1 MYTFYVILHSL
12 IQQIFFE
19 HLLCFRHWKYDEH
32 LHWAYIVSWNRW
44 KPIKQSHS
52 WWELGECD
60 GCKIIPCGWFLWGN
74 PGFSTSL
81 KSSDFSQGS
90 DLWPGIW
97 KLLGPLKGI
106 DFISWHYRDQAG
118 LVETNLDNYQTDHSC
133 KQNHCCSLERRR
145 ISGAWWL
152 RRIKTVK
159 TESRT
164 VDHGVSREFP
174 SHSVL

>member
-1 MYTFYVILHSL
+1 MYTFYVFLHSL

-19 HLLCFRHWKYDEH
+19 HLLCFRHWEYDEH
-32 LHWAYIVSWNRW
+32 LHRAYIVSWNRW

-97 KLLGPLKGI
+97 KLALWTSSSSLGYTRNHEGAMS
-106 DFISWHYRDQAG
+106 FWAMAEWWSWAHV
-118 LVETNLDNYQTDHSC
+118 LTTDASHWPFFALLGHSC
-133 KQNHCCSLERRR
+133 LFLNTLHRKILSNWSLAE
-145 ISGAWWL
+145 AQEKWQ
-152 RRIKTVK
+152 
-159 TESRT
+159 
-164 VDHGVSREFP
+164 
-174 SHSVL
+174 